1 MQCSCAVTSRLFP
14 ALYKS
19 SQFFGVNVTSALSVC
34 AVSKEPL
41 CQGLQRWVSAEHSPA
56 PGLVSAVSD
65 TQFLCCG
72 TGICS
77 RSLLCRAGVLVG
89 HKVSQ
94 QPYLA
99 HLRRYWLELES
110 VPETRYQI
118 CSWWLF
124 LILIH
129 MVPAFSSFIVPC
141 FSYSFC
147 SELFLSKG

>member
-1 MQCSCAVTSRLFP
+1 MQCSCDVTSQLFP

-19 SQFFGVNVTSALSVC
+19 SQFFGLNVTSALSVRFPKNPC
-34 AVSKEPL
+34 ARGCRGGYQQSTHQPL
-41 CQGLQRWVSAEHSPA
+41 GSCPQCQ
-56 PGLVSAVSD
+56 

-147 SELFLSKG
+147 SDLFLSKG